1 MHTPD
6 CTIRGS
12 KNGDGSVRGDP
23 GVTGD
28 PGLIRTYWEGIL
40 KWPGMSATY
49 HFWVWIMGMEGYGSP
64 VQFFLTKVLKLYKT
78 RKTQSA
84 LASTPRKDFGV
95 ALSPPLGHAD

>member
-1 MHTPD
+1 
-6 CTIRGS
+6 
-12 KNGDGSVRGDP
+12 
-23 GVTGD
+23 
-28 PGLIRTYWEGIL
+28 
-40 KWPGMSATY
+40 
-49 HFWVWIMGMEGYGSP
+49 MGMEGYGSP